1 MVTRLQDDHSEG
13 FSLALASDPGSLD
26 SPLDPVHGQVDKTSR
41 GLVFQFAERFDK
53 IAGDGKIA
61 SVDFITKPNKE
72 FPNGR
77 LRKMV
82 LELKLLRV

>member
-1 MVTRLQDDHSEG
+1 MAITR
-13 FSLALASDPGSLD
+13 
-26 SPLDPVHGQVDKTSR
+26 
-41 GLVFQFAERFDK
+41 ERFDK